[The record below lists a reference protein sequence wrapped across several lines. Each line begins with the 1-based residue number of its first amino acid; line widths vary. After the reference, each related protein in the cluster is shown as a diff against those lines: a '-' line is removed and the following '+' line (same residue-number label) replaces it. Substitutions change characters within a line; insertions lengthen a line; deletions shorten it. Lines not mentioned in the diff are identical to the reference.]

1 MPRPTFENLDPVKR
15 ERFVLAARDEF
26 AVHPY
31 PVASITRLVGAVGI
45 AKGSVYQYFDDKLDL
60 FAWLVEEAGRR
71 KLAQVGPLVAREP
84 FPALREAYARG
95 LVWFT
100 EEPAWARIGL
110 RATESFPELAEVRRA
125 QEQRMSTGMA
135 RWLRAAKE
143 QGAVRPD
150 LDVERL
156 LPFVLGIL
164 SDGLLR
170 AFLDGLDTD
179 LDGLLRG
186 HAHPSAVE
194 VARRVT
200 GDAVDVLE
208 RVLL

>member
-1 MPRPTFENLDPVKR
+1 
-15 ERFVLAARDEF
+15 
-26 AVHPY
+26 
-31 PVASITRLVGAVGI
+31 
-45 AKGSVYQYFDDKLDL
+45 
-60 FAWLVEEAGRR
+60 
-71 KLAQVGPLVAREP
+71 
-84 FPALREAYARG
+84 
-95 LVWFT
+95 
-100 EEPAWARIGL
+100 
-110 RATESFPELAEVRRA
+110 
-125 QEQRMSTGMA
+125 MSTGMA

-186 HAHPSAVE
+186 HVHPGAGE